1 MFSNGVTPF
10 SFEIIA
16 LVDWRSSVGY
26 VQKVFAL
33 WKALASV
40 LTTRRA
46 GRLKVASNN
55 GVKLQL
61 LKRMSCTPRKFV
73 GLCKMSLLHPIHNHA
88 LSREQNR
95 VTNKIIY
102 YQKIVHFTTTK
113 IETTQ
118 VNIPFLRG
126 LILKKLKRLTDCRKL
141 TRVAL
146 LCRVLTGI
154 FCDIKVSL

>member
-1 MFSNGVTPF
+1 MYKKFN
-10 SFEIIA
+10 A
-16 LVDWRSSVGY
+16 LC
-26 VQKVFAL
+26 
-33 WKALASV
+33 KALASG
-40 LTTRRA
+40 LTSTRRA

-73 GLCKMSLLHPIHNHA
+73 GLCKMSLLLPIHNHA

-113 IETTQ
+113 IVHFTTTKIETTQ
-118 VNIPFLRG
+118 VNILFLRG